1 MTYTQSKGADCTIT
15 CESNIERQAIA
26 TYGKENQLIVA
37 IEELSELQ
45 KELCKA
51 LRNKANIEHIV
62 EEMADVDII
71 FNQLKIIFEIGEN
84 EIEANKRYKLNRL
97 RDRINKCNYF

>member
-1 MTYTQSKGADCTIT
+1 MKVQIDDISVLK
-15 CESNIERQAIA
+15 NAIN
-26 TYGKENQLIVA
+26 TYGKDIQTIVA